1 MDREETMFRRIAV
14 IAALFAVALA
24 PSVTVAADMEGRVQ
38 SVDTTERS
46 VTLDNGAK
54 LWLSD
59 SIVVDTVKPGAEVK
73 VMYEEK
79 DGKPMVITIEIR

>member
-1 MDREETMFRRIAV
+1 MFRRIAV
-14 IAALFAVALA
+14 IAALFAAALV